1 MAKWSKKLLGLAA
14 IGSAAAGL
22 VYYLKKSKKNEDDDF
37 NDDFEDED
45 FDLDNDLQP
54 VDRGQLPKRTMQ
66 QMTVQKIPLRT
77 TQKILPKML
86 MPRTLRILPKTLTKT
101 TGMTRINRYLLPLLQ
116 KTFLYP
122 IVFLHTQV

>member
-14 IGSAAAGL
+14 IGSATAGL

-54 VDRGQLPKRTMQ
+54 VDRGYVDLNAA
-66 QMTVQKIPLRT
+66 
-77 TQKILPKML
+77 
-86 MPRTLRILPKTLTKT
+86 KT
-101 TGMTRINRYLLPLLQ
+101 TTEEDNADDSTEDTSADNTEDTSEDADAKDTPDTSEDTDEDDGDDED
-116 KTFLYP
+116 
-122 IVFLHTQV
+122 

>member
-45 FDLDNDLQP
+45 FDLDNDL
-54 VDRGQLPKRTMQ
+54 LP
-66 QMTVQKIPLRT
+66 PRT

-86 MPRTLRILPKTLTKT
+86 MLRTLRILPKTLTKT

>member
-1 MAKWSKKLLGLAA
+1 MIRERTERSQIIMAKWSKKLLGLAA

-45 FDLDNDLQP
+45 FDLDNDLQ
-54 VDRGQLPKRTMQ
+54 
-66 QMTVQKIPLRT
+66 
-77 TQKILPKML
+77 
-86 MPRTLRILPKTLTKT
+86 LRILPKTLTKT